1 MKALFFL
8 ILFPALSYAGPYY
21 EQVISTTAG
30 TSTMTISGY
39 IGVAASSTTPTVMR
53 FRIDGPGGYIQFP
66 DGTQQTSA
74 ANSFSISTA
83 TYALSTGTVFAGD
96 VTGTYQALVVST
108 DSHLHSNATITSL
121 AASKLTGALPAI
133 DGSALTGLN
142 LAGDNLGNH
151 TATELLVAHYAIH
164 TTTITANN
172 IFVASVTAT
181 GNVTAPAFI
190 GDGSQI
196 TNIATSN
203 ITNIGAYGNPKAV
216 FDRITVSGNLK
227 IWNAE

>member
-1 MKALFFL
+1 
-8 ILFPALSYAGPYY
+8 
-21 EQVISTTAG
+21 
-30 TSTMTISGY
+30 MTISGY
-39 IGVAASSTTPTVMR
+39 IGVAASSVTYTTYTFV
-53 FRIDGPGGYIQFP
+53 INGVDGYLQFP
-66 DGTQQTSA
+66 DGTRQTSA

-96 VTGTYQALVVST
+96 VTGTYQALVVG
-108 DSHLHSNATITSL
+108 DNSHAHGNATITDL

-133 DGSALTGLN
+133 DGSALTGLT
-142 LAGDNLGNH
+142 GDNLGNH

-190 GDGSQI
+190 GDGSQL
-196 TNIATSN
+196 TGLVNYSKT
-203 ITNIGAYGNPKAV
+203 AV
-216 FDRITVSGNLK
+216 FDTITVNGRLR
-227 IWNAE
+227 IYNAE